1 MFINRKTGE
10 INIKLVYYGPPL
22 SGKTT
27 NLEFIHQQTPGGQRG
42 EMVSLKTKG
51 DRTLFFD
58 YMQLE
63 LPPIRG
69 LTPKFNLYTVPGQ
82 IAYAGTR
89 KLVLQGADGVIF
101 VADSQA
107 DRMQDN
113 LSSLVDLY
121 QNLKAA
127 DTDPQQVSLIVQFN
141 KRDVKN
147 SVSVDEIR
155 KSLRLDGYNIPN
167 FEAIASQGEGV
178 LTTLKASINAVMSR
192 LQSASA

>member
-1 MFINRKTGE
+1 MFINRKSGE

-27 NLEFIHQQTPGGQRG
+27 NLEFIHSQTANAQRG

-51 DRTLFFD
+51 DRTIFFD
-58 YMQLE
+58 YMQLA
-63 LPPIRG
+63 LPPIQG

-82 IAYAGTR
+82 VAYAGTR

-107 DRMQDN
+107 ERVQDN
-113 LSSLVDLY
+113 LNSLVDLY

-127 DTDPQQVSLIVQFN
+127 GTNPEQVSLIVQFN

-147 SVSVDEIR
+147 AMPVDDIR

-167 FEAIASQGEGV
+167 FEAVASKGDGV
-178 LTTLKASINAVMSR
+178 LTTLKASISAVMGR
-192 LQSASA
+192 LQTSSV

>member
-27 NLEFIHQQTPGGQRG
+27 NLEFIHHQTPGTQRG

-69 LTPKFNLYTVPGQ
+69 MVPKFNLYTVPGQ

-107 DRMQDN
+107 NRTQDN

-127 DTDPQQVSLIVQFN
+127 GTDPQQVSLIVQFN
-141 KRDVKN
+141 KRDVEN
-147 SVSVDEIR
+147 VASVVSIR
-155 KSLRLDGYNIPN
+155 KSLHLDGYNIPTY
-167 FEAIASQGEGV
+167 EAVASTGDGV
-178 LTTLKASINAVMSR
+178 LTTLKASIGAVMGR
-192 LQSASA
+192 LQSASI